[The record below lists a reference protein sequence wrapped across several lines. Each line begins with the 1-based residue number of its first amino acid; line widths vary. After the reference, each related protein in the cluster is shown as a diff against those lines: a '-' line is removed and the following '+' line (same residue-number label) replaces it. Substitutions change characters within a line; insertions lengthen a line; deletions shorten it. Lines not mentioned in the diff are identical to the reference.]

1 MKTPDYIVNRQ
12 KFFSQAEIGQIL
24 QFCESRADS
33 DNRRGRTTW
42 PVRYML
48 VHLALRTG
56 LRVHEIAALRI
67 KDIRLDSSE
76 KVIFVKKGK
85 RGKPRVVYF
94 DSGLAKHIR
103 RFLEFKAAQGQNTSK
118 TAPLLAGRNGQHYTP
133 TALSISFKNAVKA
146 AGLPAHY
153 SIHCARH
160 TYATHLLA
168 KTNNIR
174 FVQKQL
180 GHASISMTSLYA
192 DLLPEVNQPLAELIL
207 S

>member
-1 MKTPDYIVNRQ
+1 MKTSEYLVNRQ
-12 KFFSQAEIGQIL
+12 KFFSLAEIGQIL
-24 QFCESRADS
+24 QCCITRAEADLI
-33 DNRRGRTTW
+33 RKRTTW

-56 LRVHEIAALRI
+56 LRVHEIAALRV
-67 KDIRLDSSE
+67 KDVQQYNAERAL
-76 KVIFVKKGK
+76 FVKKGK

-94 DSGLAKHIR
+94 DTKLAAHIDSFIR
-103 RFLEFKAAQGQNTSK
+103 LKEKWGQDTDNH
-118 TAPLLAGRNGQHYTP
+118 APLFAGRAGKHFTP

-146 AGLPAHY
+146 AGLPDHY

-168 KTNNIR
+168 KTNSLR

-180 GHASISMTSLYA
+180 GHASLNMTSLYA
-192 DLLPEVNQPLAELIL
+192 DLLPEANQPLAELIL

>member
-1 MKTPDYIVNRQ
+1 
-12 KFFSQAEIGQIL
+12 
-24 QFCESRADS
+24 
-33 DNRRGRTTW
+33 
-42 PVRYML
+42 ML
-48 VHLALRTG
+48 VHMALRTG

-67 KDIRLDSSE
+67 RDVRLYGADRILS
-76 KVIFVKKGK
+76 VKRGK
-85 RGKPRVVYF
+85 RGKPRTVYF
-94 DSGLAKHIR
+94 DTVLAAHID
-103 RFLEFKAAQGQNTSK
+103 RFIKLKGVWGQDTANS
-118 TAPLLAGRNGQHYTP
+118 APLLTGRNGKHYTP

-146 AGLPAHY
+146 AGLPTHY

-180 GHASISMTSLYA
+180 GHSSLNMTSLYA

-207 S
+207 G

>member
-1 MKTPDYIVNRQ
+1 M
-12 KFFSQAEIGQIL
+12 
-24 QFCESRADS
+24 
-33 DNRRGRTTW
+33 
-42 PVRYML
+42 
-48 VHLALRTG
+48 ALRTG

-67 KDIRLDSSE
+67 RDVRLYGADRILS
-76 KVIFVKKGK
+76 VKRGK
-85 RGKPRVVYF
+85 RGKPRTVYF
-94 DSGLAKHIR
+94 DSVLAVHIDS
-103 RFLEFKAAQGQNTSK
+103 FLKLKGVWGQDTSNY
-118 TAPLLAGRNGQHYTP
+118 APLLTGRSGKHYTP

-146 AGLPAHY
+146 AGLPTHY

-207 S
+207 N

>member
-1 MKTPDYIVNRQ
+1 MKTSRYLVNRQ
-12 KFFSQAEIGQIL
+12 KFLSQTEIDQL
-24 QFCESRADS
+24 LHYCESNADS
-33 DNRRGRTTW
+33 DNAFSRTTW

-67 KDIRLDSSE
+67 EDIHLNRAERALC
-76 KVIFVKKGK
+76 VRKGK
-85 RGKPRVVYF
+85 GGRSRVVYF
-94 DSGLAKHIR
+94 DSELAEHVN
-103 RFLEFKAAQGQNTSK
+103 RFVQLKVVWGQDTTSS
-118 TAPLLAGRNGQHYTP
+118 APLLEGRNGRHYTP

-146 AGLPAHY
+146 AGLPDHY

-168 KTNNIR
+168 KTNNLR

-180 GHASISMTSLYA
+180 GHASLSMTTLYA